1 MEAERDHAASRAKQ
15 LQKAVAESEEGE
27 SSLHILLPPT
37 LLATEVGGWGIG
49 VLSYN
54 LTQDTFPG
62 QPQWAQTYRP
72 SMVQAELGEGGVQI
86 GPSWLA

>member
-1 MEAERDHAASRAKQ
+1 MQPQGPSSCRRQSLRARK
-15 LQKAVAESEEGE
+15 V
-27 SSLHILLPPT
+27 SLPSISFSPPT
-37 LLATEVGGWGIG
+37 LLASEVGGWGIG